1 MDKDPD
7 DPTPALTGAN
17 QNQGLVTER
26 YLATRT
32 PEKEENWSTV
42 GPWGKKKLMK
52 KDRCESKKQ
61 TLSESTQVHNPWSG
75 WGANF
80 EKPGG
85 HRFTAKPDYWEK
97 NKYSN
102 DSKIIKLIST
112 NVRGETQDLEGNDMS
127 LCENFLL
134 CLPPHYSSVQV
145 PQEFHLLLLAWELL
159 LSRPKCAVSTFHWPS
174 CAP

>member
-1 MDKDPD
+1 M
-7 DPTPALTGAN
+7 
-17 QNQGLVTER
+17 R
-26 YLATRT
+26 
-32 PEKEENWSTV
+32 
-42 GPWGKKKLMK
+42 

-112 NVRGETQDLEGNDMS
+112 SVRGETQDLEGNDMS
-127 LCENFLL
+127 LCENFPVFSSLSPSTLL
-134 CLPPHYSSVQV
+134 IGPGPTRVPPAPASLGAPPKQAQMCSVHFSLV
-145 PQEFHLLLLAWELL
+145 KLCSLARDPMVGWPAPELI
-159 LSRPKCAVSTFHWPS
+159 T
-174 CAP
+174 